1 MIGPNWTQVGMI
13 AFFSW
18 SLAIAVFVVWKQRTK
33 PWLLYTHLGL
43 LFIPVIVAGLSA
55 NCEMQFFSSLLSACT
70 TMIMK
75 VFSYA
80 VPSAVIGSLVI
91 GYFFMPYWI
100 RVAYKATKTNLL
112 PKGTNANISAYL
124 LDTAEPLAFSTRN
137 TIFISVGMMDLLT
150 LHERKAV
157 VLHELSHI
165 EQRSSWIKF
174 TTRLAQWTSP
184 LAWFASPL
192 NTRDEIIADA
202 YAAQMQGTSRFVRSA
217 RRKLA
222 RVAQ

>member
-1 MIGPNWTQVGMI
+1 MISPNWTQVGII
-13 AFFSW
+13 AFFTW
-18 SLAIAVFVVWKQRTK
+18 SIAIAIFVYWKQHTK
-33 PWLLYTHLGL
+33 PWLIYTHLAL
-43 LFIPVIVAGLSA
+43 LFTPVVVAGLSA

-70 TMIMK
+70 TMLMK
-75 VFSYA
+75 ILLYVI
-80 VPSAVIGSLVI
+80 PSAVIGSLVI

-112 PKGTNANISAYL
+112 PKGTNARIESYL
-124 LDTAEPLAFSTRN
+124 LDTAEPLAFSTRK
-137 TIFISVGMMDLLT
+137 TIFISVGMMELLT
-150 LHERKAV
+150 LHEREAV

-192 NTRDEIIADA
+192 NSRDEIIADA
-202 YAAQMQGTSRFVRSA
+202 YAARKQGTARFVRSA

-222 RVAQ
+222 SSE